1 MMIIMQTFNRL
12 GITLAFKINQEYIT
26 ANFCVNKDKPEMHCN
41 GRCVLA
47 SKLKKAEQSEQKQRT
62 LNMEKTGVLFF
73 CKMNKL
79 ELNTTLTD
87 RETGSFNPF
96 YLTFKPNAFT
106 NDIFK
111 PPQHS
116 AA

>member
-12 GITLAFKINQEYIT
+12 GIMLAFKINQEYIT

-47 SKLKKAEQSEQKQRT
+47 GKLKKAEQNEEKQRAE
-62 LNMEKTGVLFF
+62 NMEKTSVLFF

-79 ELNTTLTD
+79 EVNSALSDEQSGN
-87 RETGSFNPF
+87 FNPF
-96 YLTFKPNAFT
+96 YLKFKPSTFS

-111 PPQHS
+111 PPQRY
-116 AA
+116 AV